1 MSSGCNRDYWNTSL
15 TQIIEAIMDDNWS
28 LEQRPYTQVQPT
40 VVIQLLIIGDNLLIT
55 FQRNN

>member
-28 LEQRPYTQVQPT
+28 LEQRPKGHYPNEDVTH
-40 VVIQLLIIGDNLLIT
+40 VIV
-55 FQRNN
+55 R